1 MARLGTARYL
11 AYQIYRVQS
20 TVRESLTY
28 RFVVPGVFVSVYF
41 QRIPRYLVYILH
53 FGKSMY
59 SLHEMVRYSDTNWIL
74 QYRDLHQQR
83 TYRPDQINV
92 LYKNTDLALIPG
104 AAMINRVGILTGG
117 AVYNGHHI
125 YSAARTYVMFP
136 GETKVTPYAYTDL
149 PTLITDMIKMLTRP
163 KRPYADSVYPV
174 SDKVL
179 RIFVQSSSDSLS
191 PSDSDSDHSPTA
203 EDSSLPV
210 M

>member
-1 MARLGTARYL
+1 MARLGTGRYL
-11 AYQIYRVQS
+11 TYQIYRTRT
-20 TVRESLTY
+20 TVSESLTY
-28 RFVVPGVFVSVYF
+28 RFVAPHFFISTYF
-41 QRIPRYLVYILH
+41 QQIPRYLVYVLH
-53 FGKSMY
+53 FGKSMCTFY
-59 SLHEMVRYSDTNWIL
+59 EMVRYSDTNWIL
-74 QYRDLHQQR
+74 QYRNLHQQR
-83 TYRPDQINV
+83 TYQPDQINV
-92 LYKNTDLALIPG
+92 LYRNIDLALIPG
-104 AAMINRVGILTGG
+104 AMMINRVGILT
-117 AVYNGHHI
+117 GHHI

-163 KRPYADSVYPV
+163 KRPYADSVYPI
-174 SDKVL
+174 SDKI